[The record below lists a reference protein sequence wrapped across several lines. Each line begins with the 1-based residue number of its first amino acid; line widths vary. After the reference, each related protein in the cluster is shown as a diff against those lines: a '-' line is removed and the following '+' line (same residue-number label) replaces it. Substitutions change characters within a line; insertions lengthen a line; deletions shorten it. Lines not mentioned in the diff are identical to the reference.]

1 MKPLYKIAF
10 TGHRPEKLPTGDGR
24 IALQAEIANALKRAL
39 AKYGESHQV
48 VAITGGAQ
56 GIDTDAAREAYKLK
70 IPYIVAIPFE
80 GQSSK
85 WETEAQERYQ
95 KMCRL
100 ANGEVAQLLANNGER
115 VRGGAV
121 YISQGGYEY
130 AKYGKRDRWMVDHC
144 DALIAVYDGSPSGTG
159 KTYDYAK
166 SIRKPVLRIDPG
178 KFFGGWHSGPAP
190 EGLIYMP
197 AFLSAEEEVSILKE
211 IEALPWQTDL
221 RRRTQQYGFRYD
233 YRNRHVDPV
242 NDRMP
247 PLPNSAR
254 GLAGRVA
261 AYMGSLGHKVEF
273 NQLIVNEYQPGQG
286 ISAHIDHKDF
296 NGPIVSVSLLS
307 DIVMDFAYKG
317 QSHHRLLEARSMVAL
332 TGPARTTWT
341 HAIKPL
347 HEDNLGERTNP
358 RGRRISL
365 TFRVFG

>member
-10 TGHRPEKLPTGDGR
+10 TGQRPEKLPTGDGR

-100 ANGEVAQLLANNGER
+100 ANGEIAQLLAKNGER

-121 YISQGGYEY
+121 YISEGGYEY

-166 SIRKPVLRIDPG
+166 GIGKPVLRINPKALNAAPKVYSKRNPADIPEGAVYVGRPTKWGNPFEMG
-178 KFFGGWHSGPAP
+178 KHGTREEVVAKYKAWITNQPELMAALHELKGKDLICWCAP
-190 EGLIYMP
+190 EACHADVL
-197 AFLSAEEEVSILKE
+197 L
-211 IEALPWQTDL
+211 ALA
-221 RRRTQQYGFRYD
+221 
-233 YRNRHVDPV
+233 N
-242 NDRMP
+242 
-247 PLPNSAR
+247 
-254 GLAGRVA
+254 
-261 AYMGSLGHKVEF
+261 K
-273 NQLIVNEYQPGQG
+273 
-286 ISAHIDHKDF
+286 
-296 NGPIVSVSLLS
+296 
-307 DIVMDFAYKG
+307 
-317 QSHHRLLEARSMVAL
+317 
-332 TGPARTTWT
+332 
-341 HAIKPL
+341 
-347 HEDNLGERTNP
+347 
-358 RGRRISL
+358 
-365 TFRVFG
+365 

>member
-24 IALQAEIANALKRAL
+24 IALQAEIANGLKRAL

-100 ANGEVAQLLANNGER
+100 ANSEIAQLLAKNGER
-115 VRGGAV
+115 VREGAV
-121 YISQGGYEY
+121 YISEGGYEY

-166 SIRKPVLRIDPG
+166 SIGKPVLRIDPKACNAADITSFKG
-178 KFFGGWHSGPAP
+178 T
-190 EGLIYMP
+190 
-197 AFLSAEEEVSILKE
+197 FLSNMTACQVV
-211 IEALPWQTDL
+211 
-221 RRRTQQYGFRYD
+221 Y
-233 YRNRHVDPV
+233 
-242 NDRMP
+242 
-247 PLPNSAR
+247 
-254 GLAGRVA
+254 
-261 AYMGSLGHKVEF
+261 
-273 NQLIVNEYQPGQG
+273 QG
-286 ISAHIDHKDF
+286 ITYPSVENFYQAMKTTDHSLRLEISKMNAYESKRFAKTMDIRSDWDDVKDKVMAYGLKQKF
-296 NGPIVSVSLLS
+296 APGSHLANKLLATGNANLVEGNNWNDVYWGVCRGKGLNKLGNMLMKIRASLAS
-307 DIVMDFAYKG
+307 Q
-317 QSHHRLLEARSMVAL
+317 QS
-332 TGPARTTWT
+332 
-341 HAIKPL
+341 
-347 HEDNLGERTNP
+347 
-358 RGRRISL
+358 
-365 TFRVFG
+365 